1 MFSFPTLKPTLRFS
15 DVEVVAIPAVCLA
28 NGLRLL
34 GTSKVKLFEM
44 HCFKMFI
51 TALCVIFLSN
61 FDDQRTK
68 VSQDD
73 SFMLKHDLTH
83 KGNLTYVGFSFHRG
97 GGERRNGHGNKFGI

>member
-1 MFSFPTLKPTLRFS
+1 MFSFPILKFTLRFS
-15 DVEVVAIPAVCLA
+15 DVEVVAIPAVCLV

-34 GTSKVKLFEM
+34 GTSQVKLFEM

-68 VSQDD
+68 S
-73 SFMLKHDLTH
+73 LKMTH
-83 KGNLTYVGFSFHRG
+83 SCLSMILHIRVT
-97 GGERRNGHGNKFGI
+97 